1 MQALPLSVN
10 KDVCT
15 LFWMPNLK
23 SESWILNWLPKK
35 RSRSTQEVE
44 INAEK
49 DNANEAFSC
58 ENNLVTYLPEV
69 PENSAVQDHQAEN
82 ESEEAELGDIL
93 SAFPVR

>member
-1 MQALPLSVN
+1 
-10 KDVCT
+10 
-15 LFWMPNLK
+15 MPNLK
-23 SESWILNWLPKK
+23 SWILNWLSKK

-49 DNANEAFSC
+49 DNANEAFSR

-69 PENSAVQDHQAEN
+69 PENSAVQDHQAKN